1 MRQTGIAEDDITE
14 VAIELLRVCND
25 PFHPHKFIGQLERS
39 IEDLQAVAYVL
50 SHEYKFPRSVGKR
63 RKAQPVPSAA
73 DTERDTWVN
82 G

>member
-1 MRQTGIAEDDITE
+1 MRQTGIAADDITE
-14 VAIELLRVCND
+14 VAVELLRACND

-50 SHEYKFPRSVGKR
+50 SHQYKFPRSVGR
-63 RKAQPVPSAA
+63 RKIQKAL
-73 DTERDTWVN
+73 DTKRDTLVN